1 MRADLT
7 CKVLL
12 LVIAVFVGMIAP
24 RPFFAAQP
32 VHAQSQD
39 VCPFFI
45 EPGYLTLRAPDG
57 SRQGT
62 GKMVVDLHN
71 GDIWGFPT
79 LTASPYPL
87 DSTHVHSAHLAPHV
101 PWQVRFHPHVSAAHA
116 MTRDGNENFAGARF
130 GV

>member
-1 MRADLT
+1 MRADLR

-12 LVIAVFVGMIAP
+12 LVIAVFVGMIAL

-39 VCPFFI
+39 VYPFFI
-45 EPGYLTLRAPDG
+45 EPGYVTLRAPDG

-62 GKMVVDLHN
+62 GKMVADLRN

-79 LTASPYPL
+79 LTASPYPI
-87 DSTHVHSAHLAPHV
+87 DSTTSTPPTSRPMYLGKFDFTRTSA
-101 PWQVRFHPHVSAAHA
+101 AAHA
-116 MTRDGNENFAGARF
+116 MTRDGNGNFCRS
-130 GV
+130 